1 MRRRRHFRCGK
12 SMVASAHKLVVTAVF
27 KAEAGECI
35 LLPSYLCRV
44 PAGFPSPA
52 GDYVESEI
60 DLNDWLI
67 TNRLAT
73 YIVRVEG
80 DSMASEIHPG
90 DRLIVDRSLEP
101 RSGDVVVACVNGEMT
116 VKRLMEE
123 GGRLLLVADNPAYP
137 PIEIDGEQ
145 ELTIWGVVTNCIHR
159 LR

>member
-1 MRRRRHFRCGK
+1 M
-12 SMVASAHKLVVTAVF
+12 STSAHKLVVTAVS
-27 KAEAGECI
+27 KAEAGEHVP
-35 LLPSYLCRV
+35 LLFSLCHV

-67 TNRLAT
+67 TNKLAT

-80 DSMASEIHPG
+80 DSMTSEIHPG

-101 RSGDVVVACVNGEMT
+101 RSGDVVVACINGEMT
-116 VKRLMEE
+116 VKRLMEA

-137 PIEIDGEQ
+137 PIEVDGDQ
-145 ELTIWGVVTNCIHR
+145 ELLIWGVVTNSIHR

>member
-1 MRRRRHFRCGK
+1 MGT
-12 SMVASAHKLVVTAVF
+12 SAHELLVITVS
-27 KAEAGECI
+27 KAEAGARVP
-35 LLPSYLCRV
+35 LPSYLCCV

-67 TNRLAT
+67 TNKLAT

-101 RSGDVVVACVNGEMT
+101 RHGDIVVACVNGEMT

-137 PIEIDGEQ
+137 PIEIGGEQ
-145 ELTIWGVVTNCIHR
+145 ELLIWGVVTNSIHR